1 MKRIAVITGS
11 SRGIGLAVAEKFAM
25 QGFDI
30 VIHGRNQKELNAVA
44 NNIQTRF
51 QVKVTGVAADLSSKD
66 ECSSFVRDVIA
77 LHSSIDVLVNNA
89 GVFLPGTLMEE
100 SDDQMEK
107 QMSTNFFSAYF
118 TTKGLWTV
126 LKKNERS
133 HIINMCSIAS
143 ITAYD
148 AGGGY
153 AVTKHA
159 LHGFTKSLRK
169 EGIPF
174 GIRVTS
180 IMPGATYTDSW
191 SSADLPQSRFMTT
204 SDVANTVWNAWEINE
219 HTVMEEVIIRP
230 IEGDI

>member
-118 TTKGLWTV
+118 ITKGLWTV

>member
-1 MKRIAVITGS
+1 MNRIAVITGS
-11 SRGIGLAVAEKFAM
+11 SRGIGLAIAEKFAM

-30 VIHGRNQKELNAVA
+30 VIHGRNQEKLNAIA
-44 NNIQTRF
+44 EDLHIKF
-51 QVKVTGVAADLSSKD
+51 QVNVTGIAADLSDKAD
-66 ECSSFVRDVIA
+66 CVSFVAKVIA
-77 LHSSIDVLVNNA
+77 LHPSIDVLVNNA

-100 SDDQMEK
+100 SDGQMEM
-107 QMSTNFFSAYF
+107 QMNTNFFSSYF
-118 TTKGLWTV
+118 TTKGLWPI
-126 LKKNERS
+126 LKQNDRS
-133 HIINMCSIAS
+133 HVINMCSIAS

-169 EGIPF
+169 EGIPL

-180 IMPGATYTDSW
+180 VMPGATYTDSW
-191 SSADLPQSRFMTT
+191 ASVNLPQSRFMTT
-204 SDVANTVWNAWEINE
+204 SDVASTVWNAWDINE

>member
-1 MKRIAVITGS
+1 MNRVAVITGS
-11 SRGIGLAVAEKFAM
+11 SRGIGLAVAEKFAK

-30 VIHGRNQKELNAVA
+30 VIHGRNQEKLHAVA
-44 NNIQTRF
+44 DDIHSRF
-51 QVKVTGVAADLSSKD
+51 QVKATGFAADLSIKSD
-66 ECSSFVRDVIA
+66 CSSFVRDVIA
-77 LHSSIDVLVNNA
+77 LYPSIDVLVNNA

-100 SDDQMEK
+100 SDDQMET
-107 QMSTNFFSAYF
+107 QMNTNFFSAYF
-118 TTKGLWTV
+118 TTKGFWPI
-126 LKKNERS
+126 LKQNDRS
-133 HIINMCSIAS
+133 HVINMCSIAS

-169 EGIPF
+169 EGIPL

-180 IMPGATYTDSW
+180 VMPGATYTDSW
-191 SSADLPQSRFMTT
+191 ASVDLPKSRFMTT
-204 SDVANTVWNAWEINE
+204 HDVASTVWNAWDINE

>member
-1 MKRIAVITGS
+1 MNRIAVITGS

-191 SSADLPQSRFMTT
+191 SSADLPQIRFMTT

>member
-1 MKRIAVITGS
+1 MNRIAVITGS

>member
-1 MKRIAVITGS
+1 MNRIAVITGS

-44 NNIQTRF
+44 KNIQSRF

>member
-1 MKRIAVITGS
+1 MNRIAVITGS

-107 QMSTNFFSAYF
+107 QMNTNFFSAYF

>member
-1 MKRIAVITGS
+1 MNRVAVITGS

-30 VIHGRNQKELNAVA
+30 VIHGRNQEKLNAVA
-44 NNIQTRF
+44 NDIHGRF
-51 QVKVTGVAADLSSKD
+51 LVKVTGFAADLSNKT
-66 ECSSFVRDVIA
+66 ECISFVRDVIA
-77 LHSSIDVLVNNA
+77 SHSSIDVLVNNA

-100 SDDQMEK
+100 TDDQMEM
-107 QMSTNFFSAYF
+107 QMSTNFFSSYF
-118 TTKGLWTV
+118 TTKGLWPV

-133 HIINMCSIAS
+133 HVINMCSIAS

-169 EGIPF
+169 EGIPV

-180 IMPGATYTDSW
+180 VMPGATYTDSW
-191 SSADLPQSRFMTT
+191 ASVDLPKSRFMTV
-204 SDVANTVWNAWEINE
+204 SDVASTVWNAWEIY
-219 HTVMEEVIIRP
+219 M
-230 IEGDI
+230 

>member
-1 MKRIAVITGS
+1 MNRVAVITGS

-25 QGFDI
+25 QGFDV
-30 VIHGRNQKELNAVA
+30 VIHGRNQEKLNTVA
-44 NNIQTRF
+44 NDIQTRF
-51 QVKVTGVAADLSSKD
+51 QVKVTGFAADLSSKS

-100 SDDQMEK
+100 TDNQMEM

-118 TTKGLWTV
+118 TTKGLWNV

-169 EGIPF
+169 EGIPL

-180 IMPGATYTDSW
+180 VMPGATYTDSW
-191 SSADLPQSRFMTT
+191 SSVDLPQSRFMTT
-204 SDVANTVWNAWEINE
+204 NDVANTVWNAWEINE